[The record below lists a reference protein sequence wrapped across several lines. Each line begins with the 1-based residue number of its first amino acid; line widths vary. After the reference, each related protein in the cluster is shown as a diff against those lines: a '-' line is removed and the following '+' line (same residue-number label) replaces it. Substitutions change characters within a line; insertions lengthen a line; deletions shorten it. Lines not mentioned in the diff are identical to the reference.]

1 MIPFRTGGAKIG
13 IIGFGSVTAD
23 IIHSL
28 VWRGSLDRLAGVLV
42 RPDKLSASQAIAAE
56 RFQVTTQLDDL
67 LADADLI
74 IEAAGHQAAIQ
85 FAPEILQSG
94 VDVMLASV
102 GVLAQPDIAQ
112 RILSA
117 ADKNQVWIPSGA
129 IAGIDGL
136 LAARSCGL
144 DDVTYTSTKPPRSWR
159 GTAGE
164 QLAAEGGAAQPVV
177 IFEGTARQA
186 ASAFPQNAN
195 VGATIA
201 LASLGLD
208 RTRVKLV
215 SDPSAAGP
223 IGLIE
228 AEGAFGRF
236 SFEILA
242 LASPSNPK
250 SSSLTGHSISS
261 AVLDGMCFNLRDA
274 IHFP

>member
-1 MIPFRTGGAKIG
+1 MTPFRTGGAKIG

-23 IIHSL
+23 IVHSL

-42 RPDKLSASQAIAAE
+42 RPDKLSASKAIAAG
-56 RFQVTTQLDDL
+56 RFQVTTQLEDL
-67 LADADLI
+67 LANADLI

-85 FAPEILQSG
+85 FAPEILRSG
-94 VDVMLASV
+94 ADVMLASV
-102 GVLAQPDIAQ
+102 GVLAQPDVAQ
-112 RILSA
+112 RILSG
-117 ADKNQVWIPSGA
+117 ADKRQVWIPSGA
-129 IAGIDGL
+129 IAGVDGL

-144 DDVTYTSTKPPRSWR
+144 DNVTYTSVKPPHSWR
-159 GTAGE
+159 GTPGE
-164 QLAAEGGAAQPVV
+164 QLAVKGATQPVV

-250 SSSLTGHSISS
+250 SSSLTGHSLSS